1 MNDSLRKTNV
11 CFAHFA
17 DRTVS
22 PNFQTH
28 FPQNFHRK
36 HFFYG
41 SSSSLK
47 TWINI
52 FFYCET
58 VGSLNIF
65 GTSTLKRLLFDDK
78 FSDLFGTSW
87 ISESLQNVLM
97 YPSSEIWT
105 NIT

>member
-1 MNDSLRKTNV
+1 MTRWERLTYVLLTLPIARSVQIFK
-11 CFAHFA
+11 H
-17 DRTVS
+17 S
-22 PNFQTH
+22 

-87 ISESLQNVLM
+87 ISLQKNVLM

>member
-11 CFAHFA
+11 CFARFA

-22 PNFQTH
+22 PNFQTQ
-28 FPQNFHRK
+28 FPSKLPPKALFLRL
-36 HFFYG
+36 FFLSEDLNKYF
-41 SSSSLK
+41 
-47 TWINI
+47 

-87 ISESLQNVLM
+87 ISLQKCTHVPEFRNLD
-97 YPSSEIWT
+97 
-105 NIT
+105 